1 MTQDLLKKSS
11 ENSPAPLFSVGL
23 RYMAA
28 SAFFFSLMGLFVKL
42 LGERLPSNEIVLARS
57 LMLLI
62 FAWIMVRRAGVTPW
76 GNNKKLLFV
85 RGLTGFVALSCFYYA
100 ITELPLADATLIM
113 YINPVFTG
121 ILAAIFLKESIGWP
135 DIVGIA
141 VSLVGVALV
150 AQPSF
155 LFGGDAGLN
164 LVAVGVGMAG
174 AILSAVSYVSV
185 RKLRETDHSL
195 TTVFW
200 FPLVATPASIPFA
213 IPGFLVP
220 VGWEWPMLFALG
232 LVTFIAQVAMTR
244 GLSLEPAGRAT
255 SISYLQVV
263 FAFVWGMLF
272 FQEFPDTLSIAG
284 ALLILASTVG
294 VARWRSR
301 AKAVS

>member
-1 MTQDLLKKSS
+1 MTQDSTHDS
-11 ENSPAPLFSVGL
+11 TAPLFSVGL

-42 LGERLPSNEIVLARS
+42 LGEHMPSNEIVMARS
-57 LMLLI
+57 VMLLV
-62 FAWIMVRRAGVTPW
+62 FAWIMIRRAGINPW

-85 RGLTGFVALSCFYYA
+85 RGFTGFVALSCFYYA

-135 DIVGIA
+135 DIIGIA
-141 VSLVGVALV
+141 TSLVGVALV

-155 LFGGDAGLN
+155 LFGGDARLN
-164 LVAVGVGMAG
+164 LVAVGVGLAG
-174 AILSAVSYVSV
+174 AILAAVSYVSV
-185 RKLRETDHSL
+185 RKLRETDHGL
-195 TTVFW
+195 TIVFY
-200 FPLVATPASIPFA
+200 FPLIATPASIPFA
-213 IPGFLVP
+213 IPGFVLP
-220 VGWEWPMLFALG
+220 TGWQWPMLLALG
-232 LVTFIAQVAMTR
+232 VVTFIAQLAMTR

-272 FQEFPDTLSIAG
+272 FKEFPGALSIAG

-294 VARWRSR
+294 VAKWRSR
-301 AKAVS
+301 AKAI